1 MAIPIQSNAPRPS
14 IHIKNLLFS
23 CNIMRRIKSMA
34 EKDMSI
40 MNPVLSVTSGTRA
53 AIKKDSANI
62 PKEANRAIGDTIDFI
77 FLFL

>member
-1 MAIPIQSNAPRPS
+1 
-14 IHIKNLLFS
+14 
-23 CNIMRRIKSMA
+23 MA